1 MISEKE
7 CMQILNS
14 AEETFTMEEV
24 KLIRDLL
31 VSLATIE
38 YDQFKEELNKN

>member
-1 MISEKE
+1 MINEKE

-14 AEETFTMEEV
+14 GEETFTLEEV
-24 KLIRDLL
+24 KLIRDFL
-31 VSLATIE
+31 VMLATIE

>member
-14 AEETFTMEEV
+14 GEETFTMEEV

-38 YDQFKEELNKN
+38 YDQYKEGLK